1 MQNAKIRSIIGF
13 IGFITLILAIAIAI
27 WKYTGVSKSFN
38 DVVSSLK
45 TKNLIQKD
53 NREEI
58 SIGYDGYLGYSILN
72 SKYFKRLTRERGLSA
87 ILTDDGANYP
97 DRFSKLLNGD
107 LDMAVMPIHDYI
119 EQLYLSQVKSEQ
131 APLIIAAISESK
143 GSDAVVANPDIFPN
157 INAFKDTKQI
167 KAAYT
172 SPFMLNSM
180 AIDANIP
187 ILFQKSNIEANEDI
201 EDTYKGLLSGRYD
214 VVGLWEPYI
223 TKAKEKGFKVLMG
236 SDELKLG
243 KIIDVVVMNRTFLA
257 NHKEE
262 LKLFMSTYYE
272 SVTYFKN
279 NNNVLIDDIEIKEA
293 GELSRADISASLKS
307 IKFYELGDNVHNLFR
322 TNSMSNEKML
332 DYIDAVSMKLKKM
345 QLIDKNPI
353 QNSDGRNAIYDKILR
368 DIYNDFASGSIPKPS
383 KEDKVYEPLSKKTW
397 MQLIKDPKFTRDDL
411 KITFLRDGYLNKD
424 AKNILDDFAQNSI
437 KNFDY
442 YIAIVGKSGK
452 AKGLNE
458 EDLIKRTKQKA
469 QKVHDYLSKYW
480 AIDKNRLYPI
490 GIGSK
495 GIKPPKDDENY
506 YQYLNKNNKVELLF
520 IDY

>member
-1 MQNAKIRSIIGF
+1 MQNAKIRSIVGF
-13 IGFITLILAIAIAI
+13 MGFITLIIAIAIAI

-53 NREEI
+53 NREDI
-58 SIGYDGYLGYSILN
+58 HIGYDGYLGYSILN
-72 SKYFKRLTRERGLSA
+72 SKYFKRLARERGLST

-119 EQLYLSQVKSEQ
+119 EQLYLSQVKSEK

-157 INAFKDTKQI
+157 INAFKDAKQI

-272 SVTYFKN
+272 AVTYFKN

-293 GELSRADISASLKS
+293 GELSRVDISASLKLS
-307 IKFYELGDNVHNLFR
+307 
-322 TNSMSNEKML
+322 
-332 DYIDAVSMKLKKM
+332 
-345 QLIDKNPI
+345 LIHI
-353 QNSDGRNAIYDKILR
+353 
-368 DIYNDFASGSIPKPS
+368 
-383 KEDKVYEPLSKKTW
+383 
-397 MQLIKDPKFTRDDL
+397 
-411 KITFLRDGYLNKD
+411 
-424 AKNILDDFAQNSI
+424 
-437 KNFDY
+437 
-442 YIAIVGKSGK
+442 
-452 AKGLNE
+452 
-458 EDLIKRTKQKA
+458 
-469 QKVHDYLSKYW
+469 
-480 AIDKNRLYPI
+480 
-490 GIGSK
+490 
-495 GIKPPKDDENY
+495 
-506 YQYLNKNNKVELLF
+506 
-520 IDY
+520 